1 MKFKR
6 YPKRNA
12 IQNYFPL
19 PNEIFCLG
27 LTGGEILVY
36 SYLMFCEDRK
46 TFQCHPSYRT
56 IGDAIGKS
64 KNSVRKYVAGLENKR
79 LITTE
84 PTEIYTK
91 SGQKHNGNLL
101 YTVRPIEEAK
111 QYYFEQQMRKAEQ
124 ESARQ
129 RTLKRLEEYDRSH
142 PKQAV

>member
-6 YPKRNA
+6 YPKRDA

-27 LTGGEILVY
+27 LTSGEILVY
-36 SYLMFCEDRK
+36 AYLMFCEDRE

-56 IGDAIGKS
+56 IGNAIGKS
-64 KNSVRKYVAGLENKR
+64 KNSVRKYVAGLDEKR

-91 SGQKHNGNLL
+91 TGQKHNGTLL
-101 YTVRPIEEAK
+101 YTIRPIEEAN
-111 QYYFEQQMRKAEQ
+111 QYYFEQQMRKVEQ
-124 ESARQ
+124 ESAQQ
-129 RTLKRLEEYDRSH
+129 RVQKRLEKYERKH
-142 PKQAV
+142 PRQAV